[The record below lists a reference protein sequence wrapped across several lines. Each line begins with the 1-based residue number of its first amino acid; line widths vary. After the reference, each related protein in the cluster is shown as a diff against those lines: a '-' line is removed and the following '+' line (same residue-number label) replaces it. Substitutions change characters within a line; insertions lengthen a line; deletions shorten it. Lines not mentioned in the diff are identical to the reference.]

1 MKVVSVFFLCSTLVF
16 ALPFKLNT
24 KDILTIQKAYEG
36 KKITTRLL
44 RYKAFLKQAQYF
56 HLEKK
61 LNRVNAYINKI
72 RPKLDKTSNQDGK
85 ESTIGDYWMTPK
97 EFFITGSGD
106 CEDYAI
112 AKFYTLQYLGIDSKH
127 LYLSVVKVKGSSS
140 FHMVLLYL
148 KDKNSIPLVL
158 DNLSWKVL
166 FLTQRKD
173 LTPLVAFNEIEAR
186 GFKNGKLDKKVKIDW
201 GKEDKWKNFLERL
214 NQN

>member
-1 MKVVSVFFLCSTLVF
+1 MKVVSVFLLCSSLVF

-24 KDILTIQKAYEG
+24 QDVSTIKKAYES

-44 RYKAFLKQAQYF
+44 RYKDFLKQAQYF

-72 RPKLDKTSNQDGK
+72 RSKYDKVSNTNTK
-85 ESTIGDYWMTPK
+85 ENIIGDYWMTPK
-97 EFFITGSGD
+97 EFFIAGSGD

-112 AKFYTLQYLGIDSKH
+112 AKFYTLKYLGVDPKK

-166 FLTQRKD
+166 PLNKRRD
-173 LTPLVAFNEIEAR
+173 LTSMFAFNEVDAR
-186 GFKNGKLDKKVKIDW
+186 GFKNKKIYKKVKIDW

-214 NQN
+214 KN